1 MMIHR
6 VQRFVP
12 PRLRAVG
19 VEVNGSNG
27 CVTRL
32 LTRAAIPWG
41 DRKAAISTA
50 QPVLRR
56 LRPAVPPGT
65 VYFAL
70 PQRMPILTI
79 QLYRLKA
86 EYWVG
91 AQSWVGARSM
101 PLGAASVGAAAPRF
115 LRNSYGGGILFL
127 IPRLWPGASCH
138 KKSPRITNVS
148 LNRLS
153 TPTSQT

>member
-1 MMIHR
+1 MVRMDDLYTAR
-6 VQRFVP
+6 P
-12 PRLRAVG
+12 SPG
-19 VEVNGSNG
+19 GK
-27 CVTRL
+27 
-32 LTRAAIPWG
+32 
-41 DRKAAISTA
+41 RKAAANKFPHSRI
-50 QPVLRR
+50 LRR

>member
-1 MMIHR
+1 MR
-6 VQRFVP
+6 K
-12 PRLRAVG
+12 RLECAEHPQDARDG
-19 VEVNGSNG
+19 ETDNGRRG
-27 CVTRL
+27 K
-32 LTRAAIPWG
+32 
-41 DRKAAISTA
+41 RKAAENKNPHSRI
-50 QPVLRR
+50 LRR